1 MATIIGNRILNGT
14 APVAS
19 DVPQNNLQGYQ
30 WQNGTTLYEWNTG
43 TSQWVLIGNLG
54 NSGYG
59 LLSKAGGAVTGAIT
73 GPSGLAPI
81 DAPNFTTSAK
91 LNNVNL
97 ATVDDLSAL
106 ETKINATIDSKISS
120 SISTTQSSLTIG
132 NNIKI
137 TREIVAIPTN
147 VDYEIPQ
154 PFWTANGVNQE
165 AIPWANSVWFA
176 YPVALGGNN
185 NPITSNNPDTV
196 PDGAQ
201 GIINVKVKR
210 VSENP
215 AKVRVSSRF
224 RNYSNNGETV
234 NSVIIEYVIIS
245 IRN

>member
-43 TSQWVLIGNLG
+43 TSQWIQIGNLG

-81 DAPNFTTSAK
+81 DAPNFSTSAK

-120 SISTTQSSLTIG
+120 SISTSQSSLTIG

-147 VDYEIPQ
+147 TDYEIPP
-154 PFWTANGVNQE
+154 PFWTSNGVNQE
-165 AIPWANSVWFA
+165 QIPWANSVWFA
-176 YPVALGGNN
+176 HAISLGGDN
-185 NPITSNNPDTV
+185 NPATNINPDSV
-196 PDGAQ
+196 PDGGQ
-201 GIINVKVKR
+201 GILKYSVKR

-215 AKVRVSSRF
+215 AKVRVSARF
-224 RNYSNNGETV
+224 RNHSGNGQTV

-245 IRN
+245 VRN